1 MRQTARLSLED
12 FELLRAIGAHGSL
25 SGAAKALALDHS
37 SAFRRLGAIEARA
50 GTPLFRRSRTGY
62 TATEAGAVAIEGA
75 QRILD
80 DADQLQRQLAGRD
93 ARGGARLRITI
104 PDTLAEVAARL
115 CAAFTAAHPQIGC
128 DLSVSNAFVNLQQP
142 EADVALRACAL
153 MPNGLSVRR
162 VGSIATAV
170 YAASGAKVGKREAL
184 NEGVWVGFD
193 DNLSHLSSAMWLR
206 ANVDEAR
213 IAMRVNSLPAALAAC
228 KAGVGRALLPCYFAD
243 AAGGVKRVS
252 QPLAEVPTELWFAI
266 HPDLRRSARVRALR
280 EFALAW
286 LPKEMAL
293 T

>member
-1 MRQTARLSLED
+1 M
-12 FELLRAIGAHGSL
+12 
-25 SGAAKALALDHS
+25 
-37 SAFRRLGAIEARA
+37 
-50 GTPLFRRSRTGY
+50 
-62 TATEAGAVAIEGA
+62 
-75 QRILD
+75 
-80 DADQLQRQLAGRD
+80 
-93 ARGGARLRITI
+93 
-104 PDTLAEVAARL
+104 

-184 NEGVWVGFD
+184 NDGMWVGFD
-193 DNLSHLSSAMWLR
+193 DNLSHLSSALWLR

-280 EFALAW
+280 EFALQW